1 MSETLTRDIPGK
13 AGTTTVTLRAD
24 KFDAVSETVLAIRSK
39 HDRKYNVKIRLDDLV
54 LLDALADQQGIPRS
68 VLLNNLLHE
77 ILLDELLAISEPD
90 VRLLIARTADSR
102 ANYDNLSQPWVRD
115 AIQSESS
122 RLLENI
128 ERYNQAVLDVQ
139 DDPYAP
145 REYSWN
151 SEKYFAVKEA
161 LEMMNK

>member
-1 MSETLTRDIPGK
+1 MSDTLTRDIPGN
-13 AGTTTVTLRAD
+13 AGPTTVTVRAD
-24 KFDAVSETVLAIRSK
+24 RFGPVSETVLATRGK
-39 HDRKYNVKIRLDDLV
+39 HDRKYNVKVRFDDLV
-54 LLDALADQQGIPRS
+54 LLDALADQQDIPRS

-77 ILLDELLAISEPD
+77 ILLAELLAISEPD
-90 VRLLIARTADSR
+90 VRLLLARTADSR
-102 ANYDNLSQPWVRD
+102 AHYDSLSQPWVRD

-128 ERYNQAVLDVQ
+128 ERYNQAALDVQ

-145 REYSWN
+145 RDHSWN